1 MSPNSKIKSGSQS
14 KCKRANKQTL
24 KLRNEMIDKLLPAK
38 TLNELNKMKLLK
50 KITKIPHFKNT
61 PPNESQIDCSTL
73 GNVETLHCYICM
85 KTFENYNTFK
95 VDCVRHLRVKIGLNA
110 TGKVKQKR
118 KKRAKRAKRAKIIKQ
133 TEGCIP
139 IFDEDDKKKI
149 IAFECGLEP
158 SVCTGVKFMV
168 KELSAD
174 DKNKI
179 ETQRKLKL
187 NKDDL
192 DELIFVTMKKY
203 IDKAKNNFRKHKFKE
218 HRKKK

>member
-85 KTFENYNTFK
+85 KTFENYSIFK
-95 VDCVRHLRVKIGLNA
+95 EDCLRHLRVKIGLNA
-110 TGKVKQKR
+110 TGSV
-118 KKRAKRAKRAKIIKQ
+118 KKRTIKQ
-133 TEGCIP
+133 TVGCIP
-139 IFDEDDKKKI
+139 IFHENDKNKI
-149 IAFECGLEP
+149 VAFKCGLEP
-158 SVCTGVKFMV
+158 SVCTGVTFMV

-192 DELIFVTMKKY
+192 DEFIFVKMKKC
-203 IDKAKNNFRKHKFKE
+203 IDKAKGNFRRHKSRKHP
-218 HRKKK
+218 KKNTKSK